1 MSLKN
6 VLKRNSFL
14 LIVVLTIASCNKDFH
29 GVGASLLEDQSF
41 TTQSVQLP
49 VYAYQDA
56 IEKVQTN
63 GLPLGQLGEI
73 NHPLFGKAQAAIVT
87 QLQLTS
93 NAIFGSFTQ
102 TREDEGD
109 EDNIQVIQENE
120 RVTEVFLEIPFFN
133 NLKDRDA
140 DGVIDAFDI
149 DPDDPQSDT
158 DGDTLTDLVETRA
171 GSNPLDEDSDGD
183 GILDADDN
191 DTEYDQENKVYQI
204 DSLYGNRQASF
215 NIKVHEL
222 TYFLSR
228 LDPFNNFETPLA
240 YYSNRDYYEEGFYGA
255 TLYDGNYTLSF
266 DELRFNYTEDDPE
279 TTEVDET
286 QQVETRLTPRIRLP
300 LDTRFF
306 QEKFIDKEGQVEL
319 NSQDQ
324 FNEYFR
330 GLIIQTSNFSDDL
343 YMLLDL
349 GGAEIKITYGYD
361 SYNLNN
367 TEDDTSDDVID
378 REQRTYT
385 MPLGGVQINTLKNSF
400 ADAAIAQQ
408 IQQSEAGIPAD
419 RLFIQGGQKHARIQ
433 LFDPENDVLGAEL
446 NRIREQRWLIN
457 EANLVFNVD
466 PSYDPLQG
474 GGLPDR
480 LYLYN
485 YKTGRALN
493 DFLSDQT
500 LNSSVKNGDK
510 YVYGGLLE
518 YDDNGRPKSYKF
530 RITDHVNN
538 IVRRDSTNVTLG
550 VVLGANTRY
559 IEPKTAS
566 LGLLKGDIKYP
577 TMGILNP
584 FGVVLIGSHPE
595 QAQLDKKLWLE
606 IFYTE
611 Y

>member
-191 DTEYDQENKVYQI
+191 DTEFDQENKVYQI

-255 TLYDGNYTLSF
+255 TLYVGNYTLSF
-266 DELRFNYTEDDPE
+266 DE
-279 TTEVDET
+279 
-286 QQVETRLTPRIRLP
+286 
-300 LDTRFF
+300 
-306 QEKFIDKEGQVEL
+306 
-319 NSQDQ
+319 
-324 FNEYFR
+324 
-330 GLIIQTSNFSDDL
+330 
-343 YMLLDL
+343 
-349 GGAEIKITYGYD
+349 
-361 SYNLNN
+361 
-367 TEDDTSDDVID
+367 
-378 REQRTYT
+378 
-385 MPLGGVQINTLKNSF
+385 
-400 ADAAIAQQ
+400 
-408 IQQSEAGIPAD
+408 
-419 RLFIQGGQKHARIQ
+419 
-433 LFDPENDVLGAEL
+433 
-446 NRIREQRWLIN
+446 
-457 EANLVFNVD
+457 
-466 PSYDPLQG
+466 
-474 GGLPDR
+474 
-480 LYLYN
+480 
-485 YKTGRALN
+485 
-493 DFLSDQT
+493 
-500 LNSSVKNGDK
+500 
-510 YVYGGLLE
+510 
-518 YDDNGRPKSYKF
+518 
-530 RITDHVNN
+530 
-538 IVRRDSTNVTLG
+538 
-550 VVLGANTRY
+550 
-559 IEPKTAS
+559 
-566 LGLLKGDIKYP
+566 
-577 TMGILNP
+577 
-584 FGVVLIGSHPE
+584 
-595 QAQLDKKLWLE
+595 
-606 IFYTE
+606 
-611 Y
+611 

>member
-1 MSLKN
+1 
-6 VLKRNSFL
+6 
-14 LIVVLTIASCNKDFH
+14 
-29 GVGASLLEDQSF
+29 
-41 TTQSVQLP
+41 
-49 VYAYQDA
+49 
-56 IEKVQTN
+56 
-63 GLPLGQLGEI
+63 
-73 NHPLFGKAQAAIVT
+73 
-87 QLQLTS
+87 

-158 DGDTLTDLVETRA
+158 DGDTLTDLAETRG

-204 DSLYGNRQASF
+204 DSIYGNRQASF

-255 TLYDGNYTLSF
+255 TLYDGSYTLSF
-266 DELRFNYTEDDPE
+266 DELRFNYTEDDAE

-330 GLIIQTSNFSDDL
+330 GLIIQTGSFSDDL

-349 GGAEIKITYGYD
+349 GGAEIKITYSYD

-367 TEDDTSDDVID
+367 TEDDTSDDTID
-378 REQRTYT
+378 REEKTYT
-385 MPLGGVQINTLKNSF
+385 MPLGGVQVNTLKNSF
-400 ADAAIAQQ
+400 ADAAITQQ

-433 LFDPENDVLGAEL
+433 LFDPENDVLGEEL
-446 NRIREQRWLIN
+446 NRIREQKWLIN
-457 EANLVFNVD
+457 EANLVFNID

-518 YDDNGRPKSYKF
+518 YDDNDRPKSYKF